1 VAAQVTVRLV
11 AVLGY
16 SARWS
21 DGLHAVCA
29 ARLRHAERLAADGDT
44 VLLSGWARRSNGAGE
59 AELMRTAWNGADVQ
73 LIADGSARNTR
84 ENAAGV
90 AETARRL
97 GANEIVVVTSRWH
110 AFRARTLV
118 RAALMDSGA
127 RVQTSSPV
135 GRAPVQLVARE
146 LICLAALPF
155 HLIGLRAAA
164 RTATDDSWRRASHR

>member
-1 VAAQVTVRLV
+1 VAARVSGRLV

-16 SARWS
+16 SARRS

-44 VLLSGWARRSNGAGE
+44 VLLSGWARRRNGAGE
-59 AELMRTAWNGADVQ
+59 AELMRTAWNGPDVK
-73 LIADGSARNTR
+73 LIAEGTARNTR

-97 GANEIVVVTSRWH
+97 GANEIVIVTSRWH

-118 RAALMDSGA
+118 RAVLREPIV
-127 RVQTSSPV
+127 RVQTSSPAGRASVRLV
-135 GRAPVQLVARE
+135 GREFA
-146 LICLAALPF
+146 CLAALPLQ
-155 HLIGLRAAA
+155 LIRLRAGRRGAA
-164 RTATDDSWRRASHR
+164 GISRC